1 MRRYEVMVECPTHKK
16 IVFLPIPVEAV
27 SKEEAIEKAIGR
39 VAVCPYPPRHSFTVE
54 KAHVVGAQPVSLSTT
69 APSRARPPAYVPSP
83 PPEKVYYMNPEA
95 SAKLRKKSA
104 WWSK

>member
-1 MRRYEVMVECPTHKK
+1 MYRYEIMVECPTHKK
-16 IVFLPIPVEAV
+16 IVFLPLAVEAV
-27 SKEEAIEKAIGR
+27 SKEEAIEKAVGR

-54 KAHVVGAQPVSLSTT
+54 EAYVVGAQPVSLSTT
-69 APSRARPPAYVPSP
+69 SRVRPPAYVPAP
-83 PPEKVYYMNPEA
+83 PPEKVYYMNPDA